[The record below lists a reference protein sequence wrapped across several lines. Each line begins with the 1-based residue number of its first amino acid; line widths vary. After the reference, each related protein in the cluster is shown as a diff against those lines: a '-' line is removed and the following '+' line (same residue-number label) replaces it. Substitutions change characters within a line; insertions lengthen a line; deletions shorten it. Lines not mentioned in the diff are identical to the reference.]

1 MLNLKITHCIKG
13 SCNHLEIYDITPKNN
28 TTNEGWGAPGVLK
41 NQISSAVVTVLH
53 QNGSL
58 NITENITALVQGTV
72 ASFEP
77 FKILDNLSDL
87 EDGLITVTYSVVNA
101 GITYSTTY
109 RFFNIC
115 KVTCCVSKF
124 WKQFVEEG
132 CNCPCS
138 NAKSKKAMEA
148 MGLLNALES
157 LTSCLNLELAN
168 KVLKQLETICKLS
181 NCNCK

>member
-28 TTNEGWGAPGVLK
+28 GTNLGWGTPGVLK
-41 NQISSAVVTVLH
+41 NQISSASIHVYH
-53 QNGSL
+53 ENGSL
-58 NITENITALVQGTV
+58 DVTENITSLVQGTV

-77 FKILDNLSDL
+77 FKILNNLSDL
-87 EDGLITVTYSVVNA
+87 QDGLITVVYSVVNA

-115 KVTCCVSKF
+115 KVSCCVSKLWNDF
-124 WKQFVEEG
+124 IKEG

-138 NAKSKKAMEA
+138 DKKSKKAMEA
-148 MGLLNALES
+148 QALLNALES
-157 LTSCLNLELAN
+157 LTSCLNLPLAN
-168 KVLKQLETICKLS
+168 KILKQLETICKLS
-181 NCNCK
+181 KCNCK